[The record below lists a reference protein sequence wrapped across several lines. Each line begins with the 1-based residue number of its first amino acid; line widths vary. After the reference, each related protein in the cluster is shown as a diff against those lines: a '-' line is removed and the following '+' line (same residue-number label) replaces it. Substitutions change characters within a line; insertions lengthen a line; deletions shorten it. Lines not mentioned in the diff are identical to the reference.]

1 MSEGVRGTRDL
12 AVRGYGWAVRAT
24 RAVQLSVWRAQGA
37 RLHPSVHSFGRVTHV
52 GPLDRLSIGPGS
64 TLNQGV
70 HLNLHDRII
79 IGADVHV
86 SAFAQLHSGHLI
98 PDEIPRRHGHA
109 PIVIEDH
116 VWIAAGAIIGAGVT
130 VGRGA
135 VVAAGAVVMHDVP
148 PGTMVAGVPA
158 REVRRLQM
166 KAV

>member
-1 MSEGVRGTRDL
+1 MSEGARGPRGL

-24 RAVQLSVWRAQGA
+24 RAAQLSVWRAQGA
-37 RLHPSVHSFGRVTHV
+37 RLHPSVLTFGRVTHI
-52 GPLDRLSIGPGS
+52 GPLDRLRIGPGS

-70 HLNLHDRII
+70 HLNLHDRIT

-86 SAFAQLHSGHLI
+86 SAFAQLHSGYLV
-98 PDEIPRRHGHA
+98 PDEIPRRHDHA

-116 VWIAAGAIIGAGVT
+116 AWIAAGAIIGAGVT

-135 VVAAGAVVMHDVP
+135 VVAAGAVVVEDVP
-148 PGTMVAGVPA
+148 PGTLVAGVPA

-166 KAV
+166 KVV

>member
-1 MSEGVRGTRDL
+1 MSEGAPGARGL

-24 RAVQLSVWRAQGA
+24 RAAQLAVWRAQGA
-37 RLHPSVHSFGRVTHV
+37 RLHRSVMTFGRVTHI

-70 HLNLHDRII
+70 HLNLHDRIT

-86 SAFAQLHSGHLI
+86 SAYAQLHSGYLI
-98 PDEIPRRHGHA
+98 PDEIPRRHDHA

-116 VWIAAGAIIGAGVT
+116 AWIAAGAIVGAGVT

-135 VVAAGAVVMHDVP
+135 VVAAGAVVVQDVP

-158 REVRRLQM
+158 REVRRIQM
-166 KAV
+166 KVV